1 MARILG
7 RRGRDSN
14 GVPINNLS
22 IVSRSSLADSDNGIT
37 TNPASSN
44 WQDIQPERVWYNT
57 GGPGQLYGEWVAK
70 PLDNWMLDPNGIAT
84 GVLNKG
90 WRALILIKR
99 GFGKPDD
106 KAEKKGYDPA
116 TTNSPRVDKKKS
128 NRESEVSR
136 GKEIED
142 ILSRN
147 IYRLTG
153 ESRPSGD
160 VFRFIGKDNLDQLP
174 YKESDT
180 HKSFK
185 RWSRDN
191 NNQIIIYNTSATPY
205 EYIALQTRP
214 LQVDF
219 KGETSW
225 ATIKSMGRNTPIYQ
239 YTGAEDTLQFNISW
253 YSTDLSNPDE
263 VVNKCRL
270 LESWSKSNGY
280 LTAPPV
286 LQIQWGNKEDYHML
300 VNHDYILISTTYSLK
315 NFNNGARRR
324 GDRNTWESYNLNL
337 WPSIATQELVFK
349 RVSSHNLGYED
360 ILPSEKRALVVKK
373 KT

>member
-7 RRGRDSN
+7 RKGRDSN
-14 GVPINNLS
+14 GIPINNLG
-22 IVSRSSLADSDNGIT
+22 IGSRSSLADFDNGIT

-57 GGPGQLYGEWVAK
+57 GVPGQLYGEWVTK

-90 WRALILIKR
+90 WRSLILIKR
-99 GFGKPDD
+99 GFGKPNDD
-106 KAEKKGYDPA
+106 ALKKKKDDPA
-116 TTNSPRVDKKKS
+116 NGHRVDKKKLT
-128 NRESEVSR
+128 RDDEVAN
-136 GKEIED
+136 GKEV
-142 ILSRN
+142 N
-147 IYRLTG
+147 IGANTYRLTG
-153 ESRPSGD
+153 ESKPSGE
-160 VFRFIGKDNLDQLP
+160 VFRFIGTDNLDQLP
-174 YKESDT
+174 YKESET
-180 HKSFK
+180 HQSFK
-185 RWSRDN
+185 NWLSEN

-205 EYIALQTRP
+205 EYIVLQTRP

-253 YSTDLSNPDE
+253 FSTDLNNPDE

-270 LESWSKSNGY
+270 LELWSKSNGY

-286 LQIQWGNKEDYHML
+286 LNIQWGNNSDYHML
-300 VNHDYILISTTYSLK
+300 VNHDYILISATYSLK
-315 NFNNGARRR
+315 NFNNGARVKIK
-324 GDRNTWESYNLNL
+324 NSNEWEQHNLNL

-360 ILPSEKRALVVKK
+360 ILPSDKRSLVVKK
-373 KT
+373 NT